1 MNTQPAQTQRLS
13 FARSA
18 DLQRRLHELVPGG
31 AHTYARGSDQYPE
44 EMAPVLVRGAGA
56 RVSTSTEIGL
66 SSTAWECVRSLSD
79 TATSRWWKR
88 WPRPTRGRC
97 EFQPSDGV
105 ELLAAEMFLEQVPG
119 ADMVKF
125 AKNGS
130 DVTTAAVKLAR
141 AATGRQMVGI
151 CRTQPF
157 FSTDDWFIGST
168 PMAAGIPSEA
178 MLTTDFAFNDLDSV
192 REMLESSPRPGRVR
206 HPRGRHRAC
215 RTPARFPSGHP
226 RPCRPDGFVTDPG
239 RDDHRYA
246 MGRRRRPGGVRR
258 HPGPFHAGEKLS
270 AMGSRFPH

>member
-56 RVSTSTEIGL
+56 RVLDVDGNWFVEYGMGM
-66 SSTAWECVRSLSD
+66 RSVTLGHGYEPVVEAVAAAAREGVNFS
-79 TATSRWWKR
+79 
-88 WPRPTRGRC
+88 RPT
-97 EFQPSDGV
+97 V
-105 ELLAAEMFLEQVPG
+105 WELRAAEMFLEQVPG

-192 REMLESSPRPGRVR
+192 REMLNRHPDQVACVILEGGTALAEPQPGFLQGIRDLADRHGFVMILDEMITGMRWAAGGPRRCTASPRTF
-206 HPRGRHRAC
+206 PR
-215 RTPARFPSGHP
+215 
-226 RPCRPDGFVTDPG
+226 
-239 RDDHRYA
+239 
-246 MGRRRRPGGVRR
+246 
-258 HPGPFHAGEKLS
+258 GEKLS